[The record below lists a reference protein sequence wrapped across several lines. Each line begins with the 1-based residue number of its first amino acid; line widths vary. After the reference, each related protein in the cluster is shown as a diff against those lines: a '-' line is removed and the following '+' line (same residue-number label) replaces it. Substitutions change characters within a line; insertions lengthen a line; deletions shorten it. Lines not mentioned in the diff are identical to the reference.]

1 MCIFLHAY
9 IDLAEYRLHP
19 LADAARDAGRT
30 LLWVFIPL
38 YRLMLDAGAFFVSR
52 RRLRSRPPRNPGVPS
67 PVGFRFPALSRSLIL
82 FKLAC
87 VSGVE
92 VGGGREETEREGGG
106 RGGGDSE
113 PWLIRNRS
121 SKPVSQCRAIECAVE
136 LSPADT
142 NAKGDAWRQLTRVQL
157 VELLIRRGG
166 GGGGEGRGVL
176 FVLLIGSCLL
186 I

>member
-38 YRLMLDAGAFFVSR
+38 CRLMLDAGAFFVSVR

-92 VGGGREETEREGGG
+92 GGGGG
-106 RGGGDSE
+106 RGQRGRE
-113 PWLIRNRS
+113 L
-121 SKPVSQCRAIECAVE
+121 RALAN
-136 LSPADT
+136 P
-142 NAKGDAWRQLTRVQL
+142 
-157 VELLIRRGG
+157 
-166 GGGGEGRGVL
+166 
-176 FVLLIGSCLL
+176 
-186 I
+186 